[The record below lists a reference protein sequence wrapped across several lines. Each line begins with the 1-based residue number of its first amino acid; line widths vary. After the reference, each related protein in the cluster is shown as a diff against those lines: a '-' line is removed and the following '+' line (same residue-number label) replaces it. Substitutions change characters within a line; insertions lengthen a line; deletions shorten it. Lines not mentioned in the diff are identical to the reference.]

1 MIPVKNEADG
11 LAEPPSKVLCNCRMQ
26 GACAIDE
33 KLDSRAIEEIIGEEH
48 RDQSSQ
54 HGGLS
59 EPVPEESGI
68 AVLDVGHDVLDVLM
82 VIRRRAVGWPRMPII
97 FFFLLDHADIVQ
109 GDLHDPGRICITR
122 LCGRSARRQHSSAPR
137 W

>member
-1 MIPVKNEADG
+1 
-11 LAEPPSKVLCNCRMQ
+11 MQ

-59 EPVPEESGI
+59 EPVPEDSGI
-68 AVLDVGHDVLDVLM
+68 AVLDVGHGVFDVLM

-97 FFFLLDHADIVQ
+97 FLLDHADIVQ
-109 GDLHDPGRICITR
+109 GNLHNPGRICITP
-122 LCGRSARRQHSSAPR
+122 LCGP
-137 W
+137 